1 MGMTPLIDN
10 LHDVQAKLPSH
21 VTLVAVSKT
30 KPIEDIET
38 LYQAGQ
44 RDFGENRVQEMAK
57 KAAVL
62 PSDIHWHMIGH
73 IQSNK
78 VKDFA
83 SFVHMVHSVDR
94 NKVANALNK
103 AAAKNER
110 NINVLLQMHIATE
123 SSKQGYELEELQ
135 AFQPED
141 YPHLTICGLMG
152 MATFT
157 DDKSQISTEFQCLQ
171 SAFDGLKERFSPAFK
186 QISMGMSGDFQLAI
200 EKGSTMVRVGSSIFG
215 QRS

>member
-1 MGMTPLIDN
+1 MMPLIDN
-10 LHDVQAKLPSH
+10 LHAVQAKLPSQ

-30 KPIEDIET
+30 QPIEAIET
-38 LYQAGQ
+38 LYRAGQ
-44 RDFGENRVQEMAK
+44 RDFGENRVQEMVK
-57 KAAVL
+57 KSAAL
-62 PSDIHWHMIGH
+62 PSDIRWHMIGP

-83 SFVHMVHSVDR
+83 PFVYLVHSVDR
-94 NKVANALNK
+94 NKVAKALNN
-103 AAAKNER
+103 AAALNER
-110 NINVLLQMHIATE
+110 NIDILLQMHIATE
-123 SSKQGYELEELQ
+123 SSKQGYALEDLQ

-157 DDKSQISTEFQCLQ
+157 DDPSQIAGEFQQLRA
-171 SAFDGLKERFSPAFK
+171 AFDGLAHRFGPAFQ
-186 QISMGMSGDFQLAI
+186 QISMGMSGDFLLAI